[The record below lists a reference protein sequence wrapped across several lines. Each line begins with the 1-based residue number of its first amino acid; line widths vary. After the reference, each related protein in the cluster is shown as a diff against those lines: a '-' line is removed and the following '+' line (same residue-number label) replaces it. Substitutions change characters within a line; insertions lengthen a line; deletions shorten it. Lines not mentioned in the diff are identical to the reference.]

1 MTKQTQQ
8 MPLLMIVGN
17 IELLIDKAIAIKG
30 ELESEVSSKTFTKS

>member
-17 IELLIDKAIAIKG
+17 IELLTDKETEQIIAN
-30 ELESEVSSKTFTKS
+30 